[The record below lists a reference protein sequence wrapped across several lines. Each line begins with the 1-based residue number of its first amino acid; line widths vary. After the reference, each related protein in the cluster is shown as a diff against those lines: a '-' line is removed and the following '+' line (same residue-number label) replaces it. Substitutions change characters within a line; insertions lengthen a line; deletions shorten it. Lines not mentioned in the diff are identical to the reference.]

1 MLDFFNTMGDL
12 IQNNFWVRTCY
23 AILCCVVIY
32 FIAYYLDK
40 RGQKNGLSDNESMMD

>member
-12 IQNNFWVRTCY
+12 IQNNFWVRACY
-23 AILCCVVIY
+23 AILCGVVIY

-40 RGQKNGLSDNESMMD
+40 KVRRMGSLIMSL